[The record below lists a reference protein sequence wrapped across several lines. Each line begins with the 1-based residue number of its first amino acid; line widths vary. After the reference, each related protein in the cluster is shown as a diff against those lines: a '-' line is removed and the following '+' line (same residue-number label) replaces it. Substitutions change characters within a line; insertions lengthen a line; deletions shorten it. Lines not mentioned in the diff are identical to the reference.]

1 VTLDLVVRGGRCVL
15 PDGIREADLGVA
27 AGRIA
32 AIAPPGQLAGAATVI
47 EAAGFLV
54 LPGVLDAHVHV
65 RDPGQT
71 HKEDYAHATRAA
83 AAGGVTTIVS
93 QPNTEPPVTDAR
105 GFAAVAAAARA
116 SRVDH
121 AVCAGVSATAPDAA
135 AARAVAE
142 AGAVAFEVL
151 GDPEPLDRD
160 GWRAV
165 CDAVAPTGLPLAC
178 LATDRALLREGL
190 ARVRARPAVAWR
202 DWSTVVTGEAE
213 VAGFGRIVAAAPGS
227 GVPLIVRQV
236 TTAAGLDYLRRVK
249 REGAGAPVWVEVNV
263 HHLFL
268 TDEDLARL
276 GPYGQM
282 LPPLRPAADVAALWD
297 GLADGTVDFVS
308 TDHAPH
314 TREEKERGRADPWTS
329 APTGIPGLDTLLCL
343 VVDGALA
350 GRLSLARAVE
360 LLAVAPAR
368 IHRLAPA
375 KGALAI
381 GADADVVVV
390 DPAREWTIDAGRIL
404 SRCGWSAFEGRR
416 GRGLPVATLLRGR
429 VVAREGRPLDE
440 PIGRL
445 LTPGSPRP

>member
-1 VTLDLVVRGGRCVL
+1 
-15 PDGIREADLGVA
+15 
-27 AGRIA
+27 
-32 AIAPPGQLAGAATVI
+32 
-47 EAAGFLV
+47 
-54 LPGVLDAHVHV
+54 
-65 RDPGQT
+65 
-71 HKEDYAHATRAA
+71 
-83 AAGGVTTIVS
+83 
-93 QPNTEPPVTDAR
+93 
-105 GFAAVAAAARA
+105 
-116 SRVDH
+116 
-121 AVCAGVSATAPDAA
+121 
-135 AARAVAE
+135 VAE

-213 VAGFGRIVAAAPGS
+213 VVGFGRIVAAARGS

-314 TREEKERGRADPWTS
+314 TRDEKERGRADPWTS

-343 VVDGALA
+343 VVDGVLA

-360 LLAVAPAR
+360 LLAAAPAR